1 MAKASKLWLPGL
13 NDAIFQAGPESG
25 IIKDYQYFWRA
36 RKMCKMPKNHG
47 KSLKA
52 QGCCTLG
59 TDDHTESGIKTKQQT
74 TLELFAFNTMF

>member
-1 MAKASKLWLPGL
+1 
-13 NDAIFQAGPESG
+13 
-25 IIKDYQYFWRA
+25 
-36 RKMCKMPKNHG
+36 MCKMPKNHG

-59 TDDHTESGIKTKQQT
+59 TDNHTDTESGIKTKQQT